1 MKNENK
7 YQPGLIKRIKER
19 FPGCMVLKNDANYI
33 QGIPDLTVLYEDRW
47 ACLETKKDSKASYRP
62 NQPYYIAKMNKMS
75 FASRIEP
82 DNEQEVLDAMERS
95 FATGRSTR
103 LLKRKQA

>member
-7 YQPGLIKRIKER
+7 YQSGLIERIKDR

-33 QGIPDLTVLYEDRW
+33 QGIPDLLVLYEDRW
-47 ACLETKKDSKASYRP
+47 AALETKKNSKASYRP
-62 NQPYYIAKMNKMS
+62 NQPYYIARMNRMS

-82 DNEQEVLDAMERS
+82 ENEQEVLDEMETTFGSRRKTLIPKS
-95 FATGRSTR
+95 
-103 LLKRKQA
+103 KQA

>member
-33 QGIPDLTVLYEDRW
+33 QGIPDLMVLHEDHW
-47 ACLETKKDSKASYRP
+47 AALETKKDAKASYRP
-62 NQPYYIAKMNKMS
+62 NQSFYISKMNRMS

-82 DNEQEVLDAMERS
+82 DNEQEVLDAMEQTFSLR
-95 FATGRSTR
+95 RSTR
-103 LLKRKQA
+103 ISKRKQA

>member
-7 YQPGLIKRIKER
+7 YQSGLIKRIKDR

-33 QGIPDLTVLYEDRW
+33 QGIPDLLVLHEDRW
-47 ACLETKKDSKASYRP
+47 AALETKKDSKASYRP

-82 DNEQEVLDAMERS
+82 DNEQEVLDAMEQTFSLR
-95 FATGRSTR
+95 RSTR
-103 LLKRKQA
+103 ISKRKQA